1 MHDPLVPGPVPAMS
15 RPQLGRRLLRVAAL
29 HTLGP
34 DSRLSAVTAEILAG
48 MIDGKDSNGHEHGQ
62 RLKHPKH
69 PLMQKCIPLGALG
82 ELADAINATN
92 LPPTLSVP
100 SHPSTHATKREHTR
114 IMADDT

>member
-1 MHDPLVPGPVPAMS
+1 
-15 RPQLGRRLLRVAAL
+15 
-29 HTLGP
+29 
-34 DSRLSAVTAEILAG
+34 
-48 MIDGKDSNGHEHGQ
+48 
-62 RLKHPKH
+62 
-69 PLMQKCIPLGALG
+69 MQKCIPLGALG